1 MEGSY
6 FSTFYL
12 GVAILCCLG
21 IAMCFAVVWM
31 YKNVVEIKRV
41 WLQQREPDWKIIRL
55 NTLFYA
61 LLTVFLIFIGVYFAA
76 IEGYFA
82 AMMMGFLTLYTFY
95 VMVYI
100 RHEAK
105 KEVSEI

>member
-21 IAMCFAVVWM
+21 IALCCMVVWM
-31 YKNVVEIKRV
+31 YKLFVELKRI
-41 WLQQREPDWKIIRL
+41 WLQQREPDWKILRL
-55 NTLFYA
+55 NALFHA
-61 LLTVFLIFIGVYFAA
+61 LLMVFLIFIG
-76 IEGYFA
+76 GYYA
-82 AMMMGFLTLYTFY
+82 AMTIGFLTLYSFF

-105 KEVSEI
+105 KEVSVI